1 MFKRITIFLVLLLCT
16 LSGAQALQVSA
27 GSAVLIEKTTGRVI
41 YAKNANTKMG
51 MASTTKIMTALLA
64 VENCDT
70 ADQVK
75 ILPEYAGIEGSSMY
89 LKAGETV
96 TVNDLLH
103 GVMLMSGNDAAT
115 AIAGYCGGDVDAFVD
130 MMNQKA
136 AQLGLDKTRFENPSG
151 LSHDNHYTTAYQLA
165 VLTAYALQNPVFKQ
179 IASTK
184 TYTSQSG
191 VYMSNHNRLLR
202 SYRGATGVKTGF
214 TKATGRCLVS
224 SAERDGM
231 ELIAVTLNAPNDWAD
246 HAAMLD
252 YGFANYKMV
261 SLTTAGQTAHTSPVI
276 AGVFDSVSLVFQQD
290 CALPLT
296 QNEVGKLVKKLH
308 AYPFSYA
315 PVTAGQRAG
324 EFVAILDGK
333 ALCKVPLTYEN
344 SVDLEPE
351 RSFIDKLLGRR
362 RKGN

>member
-1 MFKRITIFLVLLLCT
+1 MLKKITIFWVLLVCT

-27 GSAVLIEKTTGRVI
+27 TSAVLIEKTTGRVI

-64 VENCDT
+64 VENCDP

-115 AIAGYCGGDVDAFVD
+115 AIAGYCGGDVDTFVE

-136 AQLGLDKTRFENPSG
+136 ARLGLDKTRFENPSG

-165 VLTAYALQNPVFKQ
+165 VLTAYALQNPTFKR
-179 IASTK
+179 IAGTK
-184 TYTSQSG
+184 NYTTPGG

-202 SYRGATGVKTGF
+202 SYPGATGVKTGF

-224 SAERDGM
+224 SAEREGM
-231 ELIAVTLNAPNDWAD
+231 ELVAVTLNAPNDWTD

-261 SLTTAGQTAHTSPVI
+261 SLTSAGQTAHTSPVI
-276 AGVFDSVSLVFQQD
+276 AGVFDSVDLVFEQAY
-290 CALPLT
+290 ALPLT
-296 QNEVGKLVKKLH
+296 QNESDRLVKKLH
-308 AYPFSYA
+308 AYPFAYA
-315 PVTAGQRAG
+315 PVTVGQRAG
-324 EFVAILDGK
+324 ELVATIDGK
-333 ALCKVPLTYEN
+333 AICKVPLVYE
-344 SVDLEPE
+344 STVELEPE
-351 RSFIDKLLGRR
+351 RGFIDKLLGR
-362 RKGN
+362 KGK